1 MSVSDSLNTNKNSLT
16 QEEDKD
22 GKSVLI
28 LSTYASS
35 GGAAIAAKRLMDAL
49 NNNDIEA
56 CMLCR
61 RNISWGPKA
70 LQKQSWTSIW
80 ERLGIFIRN
89 GFSQK
94 NLWAMDTAFV
104 GQDILQTKE
113 YREADVIHL
122 HWVNQGFL
130 SLDTI
135 EKMVHSGKRVIW
147 TMHDAWNSTG
157 GCHLT
162 LGCEKYKSRC
172 GSCKYLRGGTDDAD
186 KDVKKDLSTAVWE
199 RKRKLYKSK
208 KIQFVT
214 CSEWLRNEVKGSS
227 LMKDQSITA
236 IPNPIDTAFYFPQDK
251 KKAREVLHLPQDKHL
266 ALFVAQNVSNPYK
279 GMKYLIEAAKQLE
292 GKDVELVM
300 LGNGGDLS
308 SFGGVKVNALGYIR
322 DAETIR
328 MAYSAVDVFVLP
340 SLSENLPNTIMEAM
354 ACGTPCVGFRIG
366 GIPEMID
373 HLQNGYVANY
383 CDAEDLAKGIEKV
396 LFSDEA
402 KGYGEACIAK
412 VKDNYSEEAVAKRY
426 IELYKGTSV
435 TPTRT

>member
-1 MSVSDSLNTNKNSLT
+1 MKT
-16 QEEDKD
+16 
-22 GKSVLI
+22 LI
-28 LSTYASS
+28 LSTYEKS
-35 GGAAIAAKRLMDAL
+35 GGAAIAANRLMNAL
-49 NNNDIEA
+49 NKYGIGTT
-56 CMLCR
+56 MLCR
-61 RNISWGPKA
+61 KNISWGPKA
-70 LQKQSWTSIW
+70 LRKQSWTSIW
-80 ERLGIFIRN
+80 ERLGIFLRN
-89 GFSQK
+89 GFSKK

-104 GQDILQTKE
+104 GQDILKTKE

-130 SLDTI
+130 SLDAI
-135 EKMVHSGKRVIW
+135 EQMVRSGKRVVW

-162 LGCEKYKSRC
+162 LGCEKYKTKC
-172 GSCKYLRGGTDDAD
+172 GNCKYLCGDTENNNDTAKR
-186 KDVKKDLSTAVWE
+186 DLSTAVWE
-199 RKRKLYKSK
+199 RKKKLYASG

-214 CSEWLRNEVKGSS
+214 CSEWLRKEVMGSS
-227 LMKDQSITA
+227 LMKDQKVTA

-251 KKAREVLHLPQDKHL
+251 KKAREALHLPQDKHL

-279 GMKYLIEAAKQLE
+279 GMNYLIEAVKRLK

-300 LGNGGDLS
+300 LGNGGAMS
-308 SFGGVKVNALGYIR
+308 SMGGVKVNALGYIR

-373 HLQNGYVANY
+373 HLKNGYVAEY
-383 CDAEDLAKGIEKV
+383 CNAEDLARGIETV
-396 LFSDEA
+396 LFADEA
-402 KGYGEACIAK
+402 KDYGKACIAK
-412 VKDNYSEEAVAKRY
+412 VHDCYSEEAVAKRY
-426 IELYKGTSV
+426 MEIYK
-435 TPTRT
+435 R